1 MRSFLFPG
9 LTAGSKRGQ
18 ALFDHAVREARQPF
32 WYREC
37 EVPDTIDGRF
47 AMLATV
53 SALVIVRLEAGGEA
67 GKTASAALTERFI
80 EAMDA
85 EHRELGL
92 NDPGLGRK
100 VRKLVGALGR
110 RVDSWRSATAGK
122 SDWSETT
129 LSSVYG
135 DRVADPP
142 AVKRASDWLSQYWA
156 RLKRTPDRQLYDGD
170 L

>member
-67 GKTASAALTERFI
+67 GETVSAALTGVAGVVVRS
-80 EAMDA
+80 
-85 EHRELGL
+85 RE
-92 NDPGLGRK
+92 
-100 VRKLVGALGR
+100 VRGAAR
-110 RVDSWRSATAGK
+110 RVRQPELRPNPVRPNPLATTPLAASPRTARRGQALTSSAAAPSVARTLRRSRHTA
-122 SDWSETT
+122 
-129 LSSVYG
+129 
-135 DRVADPP
+135 A
-142 AVKRASDWLSQYWA
+142 
-156 RLKRTPDRQLYDGD
+156 
-170 L
+170 